1 MHIFIDYDV
10 DYVYYD
16 AMADQIDKNIEIKL
30 LINFSIDKGMLNIYE
45 YKNYC
50 YNIITDSTNIC

>member
-1 MHIFIDYDV
+1 MHIFTDYNV

-45 YKNYC
+45 YKNC

>member
-1 MHIFIDYDV
+1 
-10 DYVYYD
+10 
-16 AMADQIDKNIEIKL
+16 MADQIDKNIEIKL